1 MRRGEVT
8 TTETRATA
16 TECRFEKIFLFLV
29 FLLAEA
35 AVLFFVFA
43 LFSTRALKCS
53 LLSLSSFVKSSF
65 EISVVGVLFLHS
77 TLSFEEN
84 QKKGKCAKKQK
95 S

>member
-43 LFSTRALKCS
+43 LFSTRALK
-53 LLSLSSFVKSSF
+53 
-65 EISVVGVLFLHS
+65 
-77 TLSFEEN
+77 
-84 QKKGKCAKKQK
+84 
-95 S
+95 